1 MLAGLMV
8 LALASG
14 QVVETGN
21 GGAVVRPSEPVGVG
35 DSLVVRRLEPAAGA
49 PGRAPFYRW
58 TKAAK
63 MRVTALRPNGTAE
76 VALVRGR
83 VAAGDRVVAD

>member
-1 MLAGLMV
+1 MLAGMMLL
-8 LALASG
+8 LAAAG
-14 QVVETGN
+14 QVVQADATS
-21 GGAVVRPSEPVGVG
+21 AVVRAEAPVQIG
-35 DSLVVRRLEPAAGA
+35 DTLEVRRLEPAAGA

-63 MRVTALRPNGTAE
+63 VRVTALRPNGTAE

-83 VAAGDRVVAD
+83 VAAGNRVVAD

>member
-8 LALASG
+8 LVLASG

-21 GGAVVRPSEPVGVG
+21 GGAVVRASEPVSVG
-35 DSLVVRRLEPAAGA
+35 DTLVVRRLEPAAGA

-63 MRVTALRPNGTAE
+63 VRVTALRPDGTAE
-76 VALVRGR
+76 VALLHGR
-83 VAAGDRVVAD
+83 VAEGDRVLAD